1 MIQAGLLLGNNDL
14 YQLGAELIMMLII
27 VKIFRFL

>member
-1 MIQAGLLLGNNDL
+1 MIQASLLLGNSYL